1 MDLQGTKEARTQEEG
16 ADGPLDAYGAGGGRS
31 NDYHKNER
39 RDSHSHDN
47 PSNVH
52 PLRRRQSPF
61 TYPPGNRPSAASGST
76 APPRREPSPS
86 PQAVVIPEALGL
98 SSRDQ
103 RILCKA
109 RRNPP
114 VTKKTLSELDLPCIM
129 SNINLRMDANF
140 DRDLHFK
147 PDLDGEKGRRK
158 RKEATDY
165 WGSMATEIGIYAYHA
180 ATSGDAEDQAQGTSQ
195 RTFEPRLPTMF
206 ETLQE
211 VIKTL
216 VPERDHPSV
225 MQNLEVPLLMQQIRK
240 GVLDMVALAT
250 WMAAL
255 LKTHCAPMRDE
266 WADRMVEQI
275 TEGSQSQDPKEIVN
289 GLQTLFAILEAMKL
303 DVANHQ
309 IRTFR
314 VLLIEDTVPFLQEY
328 FEGKISRGN
337 FHVESARLWY
347 LAARDR
353 AQEEDEQRSPTTAS
367 QSDDGLKPLEALFR
381 GIADQLLQFAPPDE
395 FPETFLFDS
404 DRLWQLRSTIQNL
417 INLEIAWYIFE
428 SYVHKRSRYLSA
440 RVETYSTF
448 CTRIWSLMED
458 GMDAE
463 GQPINGID
471 EDGPEYRG
479 GARWMQNMRSIALEI
494 ARFACAA
501 CCLDSVVADEV
512 ITPIEA
518 ALEWHLSN
526 ETDLFHYFQNAMREK
541 ILTATLSSACK
552 YLPLSPLAI
561 CESQRTTPS
570 ATNTGPL
577 IPAASSTPNSNSN
590 TSSSTSSGTGNGTA
604 TTSQSSAPQQY
615 DIERI
620 GMRLAHLGILHWR
633 VWAPLLYM
641 RDKIA
646 DIDSEPVAFV

>member
-16 ADGPLDAYGAGGGRS
+16 ADGPLDAYGAGSGRS
-31 NDYHKNER
+31 KEYHKNEG
-39 RDSHSHDN
+39 RDSHHES
-47 PSNVH
+47 PANVH
-52 PLRRRQSPF
+52 PLRRHRQPPF
-61 TYPPGNRPSAASGST
+61 AYPPGARSSAPAVNSSRP
-76 APPRREPSPS
+76 RDPSPS
-86 PQAVVIPEALGL
+86 PEAISIPQTLGL

-103 RILCKA
+103 RLLCKA
-109 RRNPP
+109 RRHPP

-158 RKEATDY
+158 RKDSADY
-165 WGSMATEIGIYAYHA
+165 WDSMASEITIYNFQAAQPESTEASDSSNSPRE
-180 ATSGDAEDQAQGTSQ
+180 SGK
-195 RTFEPRLPTMF
+195 RTFEPRLPGMF

-225 MQNLEVPLLMQQIRK
+225 MQNLEVSLLMQQVRK
-240 GVLDMVALAT
+240 GVLDMVALAG
-250 WMAAL
+250 WLAAL

-275 TEGSQSQDPKEIVN
+275 TDGSQSQDPKEIVN

-314 VLLIEDTVPFLQEY
+314 VLLIEDTVPFLTEY
-328 FEGKISRGN
+328 FEGKINQGGIRI
-337 FHVESARLWY
+337 ESARQWY
-347 LAARDR
+347 LSARDR
-353 AQEEDEQRSPTTAS
+353 ALQEDEQKSPAS
-367 QSDDGLKPLEALFR
+367 SQPDDMKPLDALLR
-381 GIADQLLQFAPPDE
+381 GISDQLLQFTPPTD

-428 SYVHKRSRYLSA
+428 SYVHTQKRYLSA
-440 RVETYSTF
+440 RDETYTTF
-448 CTRIWSLMED
+448 RTRIWSLMED
-458 GMDAE
+458 GMDLSSRA
-463 GQPINGID
+463 GSSSAADDDDPD
-471 EDGPEYRG
+471 LRG
-479 GARWMQNMRSIALEI
+479 GARWLHNMRSIALEI

-501 CCLDSVVADEV
+501 CCLDNVVADEV
-512 ITPIEA
+512 IAPIES

-526 ETDLFHYFQNAMREK
+526 ESDLFRYFQNTMREK
-541 ILTATLSSACK
+541 IMTATLTSARK

-561 CESQRTTPS
+561 CESQRTGPQPPS
-570 ATNTGPL
+570 TGPAA
-577 IPAASSTPNSNSN
+577 PAPTVSSSTATTPASST
-590 TSSSTSSGTGNGTA
+590 
-604 TTSQSSAPQQY
+604 QSLTPQQY
-615 DIERI
+615 DIDRI
-620 GMRLAHLGILHWR
+620 GMRLAHMGVLHWR
-633 VWAPLLYM
+633 VWAPILYLK
-641 RDKIA
+641 DEIA
-646 DIDSEPVAFV
+646 DLEPPAFI

>member
-16 ADGPLDAYGAGGGRS
+16 ADGPLDAYGGGSRS
-31 NDYHKNER
+31 KEYHKNEG
-39 RDSHSHDN
+39 RDSHGHDN
-47 PSNVH
+47 SSTV
-52 PLRRRQSPF
+52 PLRHRPPF
-61 TYPPGNRPSAASGST
+61 TYPPGNRQQT
-76 APPRREPSPS
+76 ALTPTPTPRREPSPS
-86 PQAVVIPEALGL
+86 PEAIVIPQALGL

-103 RILCKA
+103 RLICKA
-109 RRNPP
+109 RRQPP
-114 VTKKTLSELDLPCIM
+114 VTKKTLSELDLPCII

-147 PDLDGEKGRRK
+147 PDLDGEKGKRK
-158 RKEATDY
+158 RKEATGY
-165 WGSMATEIGIYAYHA
+165 WDSMATEIAIYAYHA
-180 ATSGDAEDQAQGTSQ
+180 ANPDEEQNRGSSSH
-195 RTFEPRLPTMF
+195 RTFEPRLPAMF

-240 GVLDMVALAT
+240 GVLDMVALSA

-266 WADRMVEQI
+266 WADRMAEQI
-275 TEGSQSQDPKEIVN
+275 SQGSQSQDPKEIVN

-314 VLLIEDTVPFLQEY
+314 VLLIEDTVPFLGEY

-337 FHVESARLWY
+337 FQVEPARLWY
-347 LAARDR
+347 LEARSR
-353 AQEEDEQRSPTTAS
+353 AQAEDDIKSPTTTTS
-367 QSDDGLKPLEALFR
+367 QPDDGLKPLEALLR
-381 GIADQLLQFAPPDE
+381 GISDQLLQFTPPDD

-404 DRLWQLRSTIQNL
+404 DRLWQLRATIQNL

-428 SYVHKRSRYLSA
+428 SYVHTQKRYLSA
-440 RVETYSTF
+440 RDETYSTF
-448 CTRIWSLMED
+448 RSRIWSLMED
-458 GMDAE
+458 GLD
-463 GQPINGID
+463 PNGHIPSAID
-471 EDGPEYRG
+471 DDPDLRG
-479 GARWMQNMRSIALEI
+479 GAHWLQNMRSIALEI

-518 ALEWHLSN
+518 ALEWHLTN
-526 ETDLFHYFQNAMREK
+526 ESDLFRYFQNGMREK
-541 ILTATLSSACK
+541 ILSATLASAKK

-561 CESQRTTPS
+561 CESQRAVPQQQPS
-570 ATNTGPL
+570 APL
-577 IPAASSTPNSNSN
+577 VPAASAA
-590 TSSSTSSGTGNGTA
+590 TA
-604 TTSQSSAPQQY
+604 TAANPPNPSSAGGNSQLASPQDH

-620 GMRLAHLGILHWR
+620 GMRLAHMCVLHWR
-633 VWAPLLYM
+633 VWAPLLYL
-641 RDKIA
+641 RDEIA
-646 DIDSEPVAFV
+646 DLDLGPSAFV